1 MKHIR
6 VMKWIIALALS
17 AVTVIVLAAYWL
29 SFPSDE
35 SLRSRFLTHRADFER
50 LVMMANE
57 DNRLTRI
64 APDFTW
70 LDDNV
75 AWPRKDVGI
84 TEDRWNEYRRLF
96 HTTGASIGIEK
107 GINPS
112 RILFPIDARGI
123 VPTGA
128 TKGLVFSQAPLSPV
142 LKSLDKA
149 PPGELYEGPDHN
161 HVLVYKLIEDHWYIY
176 YEEW

>member
-6 VMKWIIALALS
+6 LKIVVLVLGLCVVAVFASIA
-17 AVTVIVLAAYWL
+17 VWL
-29 SFPSDE
+29 SFPSDK
-35 SLRSRFLTHRADFER
+35 SLRARFLAHRADFEK
-50 LVMMANE
+50 LTIMANE
-57 DNRLTRI
+57 DSRLTRI

-75 AWPRKDVGI
+75 AWPRKDIGI
-84 TEDRWNEYRRLF
+84 TKERWNEYRQLF
-96 HTTGASIGIEK
+96 HTTGASIGIDK

-112 RILFPIDARGI
+112 RIFFPIVSRGI

-128 TKGLVFSQAPLSPV
+128 TKGFVYSQAPLSPV

-149 PPGELYEGPDHN
+149 PPDELYEGPDHN